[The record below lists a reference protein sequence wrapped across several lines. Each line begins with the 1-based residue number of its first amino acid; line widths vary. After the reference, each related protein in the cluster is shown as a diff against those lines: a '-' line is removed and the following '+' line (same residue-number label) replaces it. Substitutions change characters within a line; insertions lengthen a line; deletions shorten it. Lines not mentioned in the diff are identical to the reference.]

1 MRPSMLRHSRA
12 GILTFVAAALVALA
26 ASGCGIK
33 GPLELPPKAEAAKDG
48 TQAPA
53 SRKP

>member
-1 MRPSMLRHSRA
+1 MRPSMLRHSVAGLRA
-12 GILTFVAAALVALA
+12 LVAAALVALA

-48 TQAPA
+48 TQAPQ